1 MRKRALIIS
10 LGLLATTGCARFSTT
25 QRDER
30 TNEQTGET
38 TTITTKAAAWTF
50 FDSKSQLTTWKAQQQ
65 ENDQSAEVGS
75 LTQES
80 YGTNATE
87 LIKAVA
93 EGVVRGTKP

>member
-1 MRKRALIIS
+1 MNKTFLISI
-10 LGLLATTGCARFSTT
+10 GLLMASGCARFSTS

-30 TNEQTGET
+30 TNEKTGET

-93 EGVVRGTKP
+93 EGVVRGITP